1 MHELDRITHLLFS
14 PASQFMI
21 AKSDI
26 KSCLCSVFADFQH
39 VESLIEVCF
48 SCASNEVER
57 GWEGKGWTY
66 MEWPWRAGH
75 ETGMV
80 FHSLRFSFCSQ
91 KHFLWFFFLSEFFG
105 LTAGDICSLANRIL
119 IIFFY

>member
-66 MEWPWRAGH
+66 ME
-75 ETGMV
+75 
-80 FHSLRFSFCSQ
+80 
-91 KHFLWFFFLSEFFG
+91 
-105 LTAGDICSLANRIL
+105 
-119 IIFFY
+119 